1 MKRFLTALVLVPTIT
16 YLVLWAPRIA
26 FIMAM
31 AAIGA
36 FAFREFATIA
46 GGHGFP
52 VNPWIGSA
60 AGLVMLVLPDEHS
73 VLLLLMTVAFGGMIA
88 ALRLNDLRLALP
100 SASAMLLGVC
110 YIFGAWWCAVRL
122 RDIDTWLLLFALALN
137 WVGDTAAMYVG
148 KAIGRHKMAPVVSP
162 GKTWEGAAASAVGAV
177 ILGFVL
183 FHYVGPRMP
192 WWMILAL
199 GISGNVAGQLGDLSE
214 SALKRGAGMKDSG
227 SSLPGHGGWLDR
239 VDSSLFAIP
248 AVYVGYQLLVSIA
261 FH

>member
-1 MKRFLTALVLVPTIT
+1 MKRVLTALVLVPAIT
-16 YLVLWAPRIA
+16 YLVLWAPRSV
-26 FIMAM
+26 FIMGL

-60 AGLVMLVLPDEHS
+60 LGLVMLVLPDEHG
-73 VLLLLMTVAFGGMIA
+73 VLLLLLLTALGAMIA
-88 ALRLNDLRLALP
+88 ALRLDDLRVALP
-100 SASAMLLGVC
+100 SASALLLGLC

-122 RDIDTWLLLFALALN
+122 RDIDVWLLLFALALN
-137 WVGDTAAMYVG
+137 WIGDTAAMYVG
-148 KAIGRHKMAPVVSP
+148 KAFGRHKLAPVVSP
-162 GKTWEGAAASAVGAV
+162 GKTWEGSAASAVGAV
-177 ILGFVL
+177 LLGFVL
-183 FHYVGPRMP
+183 FHYLGPRMP

-199 GISGNVAGQLGDLSE
+199 GVVGNVAGQLGDLAE

-239 VDSSLFAIP
+239 VDSSLFAVP
-248 AVYVGYQLLVSIA
+248 AVYVSYRLLTA
-261 FH
+261 L